1 VDHHGTHEYDPVP
14 EGESGNKAANQG
26 MGNVHLPPASWH
38 VVCLWVAVDG
48 RVHNHG
54 PFVQETSP
62 MAESHDLT
70 LLDVI
75 QAVSEVAENDQEI
88 IAAVVHLVSSGQV

>member
-1 VDHHGTHEYDPVP
+1 
-14 EGESGNKAANQG
+14 
-26 MGNVHLPPASWH
+26 
-38 VVCLWVAVDG
+38 
-48 RVHNHG
+48 
-54 PFVQETSP
+54 

-88 IAAVVHLVSSGQV
+88 IAAVVHLVSSGQVRFHNDAIEAIRGLVATMDAAA